1 MVERDLCTFLA
12 APPDKSLWRIFYINT
27 SQIIITCANTSS
39 TQKSSREAKCIEKKK
54 KRAPKRAQL
63 IEVGAPNPHQ
73 LN

>member
-12 APPDKSLWRIFYINT
+12 APPDKSLWRIFYVNT

-54 KRAPKRAQL
+54 KKERKKKEKSIQ
-63 IEVGAPNPHQ
+63 EGSVD
-73 LN
+73 